1 MNEEK
6 SRTCLFIFYFR
17 QSLQYSTGYLMKLSF
32 FIPLLEFAILLFS
45 KIVLTQGFTV
55 SSYVK
60 WWKIEKLEVHNI
72 QKKIVF
78 CWQMLSINW
87 FCAHEIIFKHITIH
101 ILILGVKKPNLPWDT
116 LKVSRNSWRS
126 DNLWW
131 ECSSMSFDL
140 KGIASKYRGSGG
152 QLTPWPSHPFLFC
165 LAAAILAAPCLIL
178 PHSPVWN
185 FDKIHFI
192 TLVTLAYADAVL
204 KNDYLG
210 NRIQQPIPKLP
221 IITTL
226 KRHMTFHN
234 LNINS
239 FFTNLVNS

>member
-87 FCAHEIIFKHITIH
+87 FCAHEMIFKQIIIFSYWG
-101 ILILGVKKPNLPWDT
+101 LKKPICHEIPWRYQET
-116 LKVSRNSWRS
+116 AEGLTIFGGSAVVCHLIWKVLLQNI
-126 DNLWW
+126 
-131 ECSSMSFDL
+131 
-140 KGIASKYRGSGG
+140 GAVGG
-152 QLTPWPSHPFLFC
+152 NWPPG
-165 LAAAILAAPCLIL
+165 
-178 PHSPVWN
+178 PV
-185 FDKIHFI
+185 IHFYFA
-192 TLVTLAYADAVL
+192 LRL
-204 KNDYLG
+204 
-210 NRIQQPIPKLP
+210 Q
-221 IITTL
+221 
-226 KRHMTFHN
+226 F
-234 LNINS
+234 
-239 FFTNLVNS
+239 